1 MNQAGSGTLSILH
14 QDSDLVIVDK
24 PPGMLTHVHQFD
36 RASPNVRAVLERK
49 LGVPVYTVHR
59 LDRMT
64 TGLLVVALNPVVAHR
79 LSGDFRNRRIH
90 KSYLALVRGHTGPEF
105 VISTPLEQ
113 NGRPAE
119 AVSQVHTID
128 HGFVS
133 EAVGRYSEA
142 WFSLVQVKTL
152 TGRRHQIRRHLHSI
166 NHPVIGDR
174 KHGDKNYNAWAE
186 NRFGARHLYLRATEL
201 AFEHPGDGR
210 PVHAVAGLPGFWRK
224 TLELV
229 CPDSTSWQS
238 LPADSRVDTMQAPD

>member
-1 MNQAGSGTLSILH
+1 MLSILYR
-14 QDSDLVIVDK
+14 DDDLVIVDK
-24 PPGMLTHVHQFD
+24 PAAMLTHVHQFD
-36 RASPNVRAVLERK
+36 RTSPNVCAVLERK
-49 LGVPVYTVHR
+49 LGVRVYTVHR

-79 LSGDFRNRRIH
+79 LSGDFFNRRIH
-90 KSYLALVRGHTGPEF
+90 KRYLALVRGHTGPEF
-105 VISTPLEQ
+105 VIATPLEK
-113 NGRPAE
+113 NGRPEEAE
-119 AVSQVHTID
+119 SQVQTID

-133 EAVGRYSEA
+133 EAVGRYPEA

-186 NRFGARHLYLRATEL
+186 NRFEERYLYLRATEL
-201 AFEHPGDGR
+201 AFEHPGDGSQ
-210 PVHAVAGLPGFWRK
+210 VQAVAALPAFWRQ
-224 TLELV
+224 TLEVV
-229 CPDSTSWQS
+229 CPESEAWRS